1 VFRARLLTWL
11 FAVLLLG
18 MQQTSQLHAL
28 SHLGGLFDRPH
39 EQGLQV
45 PVSDTPCLLCEL
57 SAGGSA
63 ATAADVQALPN
74 VGPAIHCHV
83 GDDSITR
90 ARRTRSLPEPRPAER
105 SFEMPG
111 LAVLTARICRK
122 SKERGHDSQPRGVR
136 RIRAGAARSIRRA
149 AVTSGGRRRSRAN
162 PRRDPANEGKLRSA
176 DPSA

>member
-1 VFRARLLTWL
+1 MGEFGSSRQPSGRSTGLATACKVAPVFRARLLTWL

-28 SHLGGLFDRPH
+28 SHLGGLFVRPH

-74 VGPAIHCHV
+74 VAPPFTATWVTTASPA
-83 GDDSITR
+83 
-90 ARRTRSLPEPRPAER
+90 PAA
-105 SFEMPG
+105 PAPY
-111 LAVLTARICRK
+111 L
-122 SKERGHDSQPRGVR
+122 
-136 RIRAGAARSIRRA
+136 
-149 AVTSGGRRRSRAN
+149 SRA
-162 PRRDPANEGKLRSA
+162 PPTLL
-176 DPSA
+176 